1 MVHVT
6 LRGQRILVTGFTG
19 RLGGAFAEYLA
30 ADNEVT
36 GVALDASDE
45 VLASWRAR
53 GVDPYVVDL
62 AADDYGGLSN
72 DFNYVVHTAAAVY
85 PRDFEDGMRANAEV
99 PALLMRYTR
108 SAQAFLH
115 VSTTGVY
122 VEHDDPW
129 YRAAETDFIGGS
141 KLMGHYTG
149 TKAAGEGAVRAMA
162 RVLNLPTVIC
172 RMDVQ
177 YGTYADGGL
186 PVMFLAD
193 IINGVPIVLPKSYDW
208 VKALVH
214 QDDLQAFIAPSLAAA
229 TVPATTVNWS
239 GDEALK
245 GEDWIG
251 YLGSLVGIEPVYRLR
266 RRQGPAGRRTER
278 GLRTSITGPAT
289 VGWREGLRRTVE
301 YWEPRIR
308 AGQYPRERAALRQ
321 HPASGHSRSCSWSA
335 GTPPGRTRRARGR
348 GRCSCSRRMGCAG
361 WSRPRRR

>member
-1 MVHVT
+1 MSADKLT
-6 LRGQRILVTGFTG
+6 GQRILVTGFTG

-36 GVALDASDE
+36 GVAVEATDE

-53 GVDPYVVDL
+53 GVEPYVADL
-62 AADDYGGLSN
+62 ATDDYGRLPG

-85 PRDFEDGMRANAEV
+85 PKDFDDGMRANAEV
-99 PALLMRYTR
+99 PALLMRHTR
-108 SAQAFLH
+108 SARAFLH
-115 VSTTGVY
+115 VSTSGVY
-122 VEHDDPW
+122 VEHPDPW
-129 YRAAETDFIGGS
+129 YRAAETDVIGGS
-141 KLMGHYTG
+141 RLMGHYTG

-162 RVLNLPTVIC
+162 RVLGLPTVIC

-193 IINGVPIVLPKSYDW
+193 IINGVPIVLPKSGDW

-214 QDDLQAFIAPSLAAA
+214 QDDLCAFIAPSLAAA

-251 YLGSLVGIEPVYRLR
+251 YLGSLVGIDPVFVYDDDRARPGGAPSAALR
-266 RRQGPAGRRTER
+266 A
-278 GLRTSITGPAT
+278 SITGPAT

-301 YWEPRIR
+301 YWGPRIL
-308 AGQYPRERAALRQ
+308 AGEYP
-321 HPASGHSRSCSWSA
+321 PAR
-335 GTPPGRTRRARGR
+335 
-348 GRCSCSRRMGCAG
+348 
-361 WSRPRRR
+361 

>member
-1 MVHVT
+1 MRPGPAEVGSLGPNAPT
-6 LRGQRILVTGFTG
+6 PGAAGALRRQRILVTGFTG

-30 ADNEVT
+30 ADNDVT
-36 GVALDASDE
+36 GVALAASDE

-53 GVDPYVVDL
+53 GVDPHVMDL
-62 AADDYGGLSN
+62 AADDYGSLPS
-72 DFNYVVHTAAAVY
+72 DFDYVVHTAAAVY

-99 PALLMRYTR
+99 PALLMRHTH
-108 SAQAFLH
+108 SARAFLH

-122 VEHDDPW
+122 IEHDDPW
-129 YRAAETDFIGGS
+129 YRAAETDVIGGS
-141 KLMGHYTG
+141 RLMGHYTG

-193 IINGVPIVLPKSYDW
+193 IINGVPIVLPKSHDW

-214 QDDLQAFIAPSLAAA
+214 QDDLQSFIAPSLAAA
-229 TVPATTVNWS
+229 AVPATTVNWS

-245 GEDWIG
+245 GEEWIG
-251 YLGSLVGIEPVYRLR
+251 YLGSLVGVEPVFVYDDDRAR
-266 RRQGPAGRRTER
+266 PGGAPSAA
-278 GLRTSITGPAT
+278 LRTSITGPAV

-301 YWEPRIR
+301 YWAPRIR
-308 AGQYPRERAALRQ
+308 AGQYP
-321 HPASGHSRSCSWSA
+321 
-335 GTPPGRTRRARGR
+335 AR
-348 GRCSCSRRMGCAG
+348 
-361 WSRPRRR
+361 

>member
-1 MVHVT
+1 MSPDKLT
-6 LRGQRILVTGFTG
+6 GQRILVTGFTG

-36 GVALDASDE
+36 GVAVDATDE

-53 GVDPYVVDL
+53 GVEPYVADL
-62 AADDYGGLSN
+62 ATDDYGRLPG
-72 DFNYVVHTAAAVY
+72 DFDYVVHTAAAVY
-85 PRDFEDGMRANAEV
+85 PKNFDDGMRANAEV
-99 PALLMRYTR
+99 PALLMRHTR
-108 SAQAFLH
+108 SARAFLH
-115 VSTTGVY
+115 VSTSGVY
-122 VEHDDPW
+122 VEHPDPW
-129 YRAAETDFIGGS
+129 YRAAETDVIGGS
-141 KLMGHYTG
+141 RLMGHYTG
-149 TKAAGEGAVRAMA
+149 TKTAGEGAVRAMA
-162 RVLNLPTVIC
+162 RVLGLPTVIC

-214 QDDLQAFIAPSLAAA
+214 QDDLCAFIAPSLAAA

-251 YLGSLVGIEPVYRLR
+251 YLGSLVGIDPVFVYDDDRARPGGAPSAALR
-266 RRQGPAGRRTER
+266 A
-278 GLRTSITGPAT
+278 SITGPAT

-301 YWEPRIR
+301 YWEPRIL
-308 AGQYPRERAALRQ
+308 AGEYP
-321 HPASGHSRSCSWSA
+321 PAR
-335 GTPPGRTRRARGR
+335 
-348 GRCSCSRRMGCAG
+348 
-361 WSRPRRR
+361 